1 MNARR
6 SLFVMVALAIMF
18 LVISLTLAAR
28 LQGVIRITNDLIHT
42 YSALDRWVQLTDA
55 TPQDLPALN
64 EQRRIIL
71 AHIPAALGVDLLPSE
86 PLTRFLRQNTVPT
99 EQAGALVLKNL
110 LIWELF
116 ECHRLQN
123 IYSFRVNLTQVALT
137 LLVLAIGVVSY
148 FMGRRAQDYRLA
160 PFPEANPNPV
170 FGLNYQGEIIY
181 QNAAVGQVLQ
191 RLVGGAGEPTN
202 LLPIDYRQRLA
213 ALRHTKVRQQV
224 WVHSL
229 GEHIF
234 AHRVQL
240 LPQSDRIHVYS
251 EDITE
256 QEEIRARNAFMAFHD
271 PVCLLAN
278 RQRLEQIIDA
288 MDDPKR
294 SLTLVMTYVTGLDKV
309 LSTQG
314 LPVLDHL
321 ARELSI
327 RLRGAYQSVL
337 EAEAERPVVFRFDAN
352 LFGCVYIGELRAHQ
366 HQSLAAALAATVEQ
380 PYKRKDREFY
390 LGVQSGSA
398 SEPSSISARQLI
410 QKANLALH
418 AIDGKVANYQL
429 FDQVIEADIQ
439 AGYQIEHAL
448 RHAIERDELTM
459 VYQPQQDLRTG
470 ALIGFEAL
478 MRWHRAGT
486 LISPVVFI
494 PIAEKT
500 GVIHSIGHWALRDV
514 LQQSI
519 AWQQMA
525 GVSPGVL
532 AVNVSAQEFG
542 RSDFI
547 EDIERAL
554 IDCLAR
560 PEWIQLEITESLLI
574 EGEDLAIAR
583 MHQLKKLGFTLAIDD
598 FGTGYSSFSYLS
610 RFPVDKLKIDRSFIV
625 NMANGVRDEAVVAA
639 MIDVAHQLGI
649 KVIAE
654 GVETEQERVKL
665 IALGCDQLQG
675 YLYGR
680 PLSVADAAIF
690 ALNQQEV
697 L

>member
-1 MNARR
+1 MTARR
-6 SLFVMVALAIMF
+6 SLFVMVALAIM
-18 LVISLTLAAR
+18 LLAISLTLAAR
-28 LQGVIRITNDLIHT
+28 LQGVIRVTNDLIHT

-55 TPQDLPALN
+55 MPQDLSGLN
-64 EQRRIIL
+64 EQRTIIL
-71 AHIPAALGVDLLPSE
+71 ERIPAVLGVDQQASE
-86 PLTRFLRQNTVPT
+86 PLTRFLRQNTVPI
-99 EQAGALVLKNL
+99 EQTGALALKNL

-123 IYSFRVNLTQVALT
+123 NYSYQVNLIQVVLT

-191 RLVGGAGEPTN
+191 RLLGRHDQPTS
-202 LLPIDYRQRLA
+202 LLPSDYRLRLA
-213 ALRHTKVRQQV
+213 ALRHSNVRQQI
-224 WVHSL
+224 WVHRL
-229 GEHIF
+229 QEHIF
-234 AHRVQL
+234 QHRVQL

-256 QEEIRARNAFMAFHD
+256 QEDIRARNAFMAFHD

-288 MDDPKR
+288 MDDPEQT
-294 SLTLVMTYVTGLDKV
+294 LTLVMTYVTGLDKV

-327 RLRGAYQSVL
+327 RLRSAYQSVL
-337 EAEAERPVVFRFDAN
+337 EAEAVTPVVFRFDAN
-352 LFGCVYIGELRAHQ
+352 LFGCVYTCELTAQQ
-366 HQSLAAALAATVEQ
+366 HQGLALALAAAVAQ
-380 PYKRKDREFY
+380 PYKRKDREFF

-398 SEPSSISARQLI
+398 SEPASITALQLI

-418 AIDGKVANYQL
+418 AIDGKVAGYQL
-429 FDQVIEADIQ
+429 FDQSIEADIQ

-448 RHAIERDELTM
+448 RHAIELDELSM

-470 ALIGFEAL
+470 ELIGFEAL
-478 MRWHRAGT
+478 MRWHRAGS

-519 AWQQMA
+519 DWQQMA
-525 GVSPGVL
+525 GASPVVL

-554 IDCLAR
+554 ADCPAR

-583 MHQLKKLGFTLAIDD
+583 MHQLKELGFTLAIDD

-680 PLSVADAAIF
+680 PLSVADATLF
-690 ALNQQEV
+690 AVNQQEV
-697 L
+697 V

>member
-1 MNARR
+1 
-6 SLFVMVALAIMF
+6 MVAIAIMI
-18 LVISLTLAAR
+18 LAISLTQAAR

-42 YSALDRWVQLTDA
+42 YTALDRWVQLADA
-55 TPQDLPALN
+55 TPEDLPALN

-71 AHIPAALGVDLLPSE
+71 ERIPAALGADLQPSG
-86 PLTRFLRQNTVPT
+86 PLTQFLRQSPVPLDQT
-99 EQAGALVLKNL
+99 SALVLKNL

-123 IYSFRVNLTQVALT
+123 YYSYQVNLTQVALT

-170 FGLNYQGEIIY
+170 FGLNYQGQIIY
-181 QNAAVGQVLQ
+181 QNTAVGQVLQ
-191 RLVGGAGEPTN
+191 RLLGRDDDPAS
-202 LLPIDYRQRLA
+202 LLPHDYRQRLA
-213 ALRHTKVRQQV
+213 ALRHSDARQQI
-224 WVHSL
+224 WLHSL

-234 AHRVQL
+234 EHRVQL

-288 MDDPKR
+288 MDDPER
-294 SLTLVMTYVTGLDKV
+294 TLTLVMTYVTGLDKV

-337 EAEAERPVVFRFDAN
+337 DAEAITPVVFRFDAN
-352 LFGCVYIGELRAHQ
+352 LFGCIYTDELTAQQ
-366 HQSLAAALAATVEQ
+366 HRDLALALAATVAQ
-380 PYKRKDREFY
+380 PYKRKDREFF

-398 SEPSSISARQLI
+398 SEPSSITALQLI

-418 AIDGKVANYQL
+418 ALDGKVADYQL
-429 FDQVIEADIQ
+429 FDQSIEADIQ
-439 AGYQIEHAL
+439 SGYQIEYAL
-448 RHAIERDELTM
+448 RHAIELDELSM

-470 ALIGFEAL
+470 ELIGFEAL
-478 MRWHRAGT
+478 MRWHRAGN

-519 AWQQMA
+519 DWQQMV
-525 GVSPGVL
+525 GGFPGVL
-532 AVNVSAQEFG
+532 AVNVSAQEFA

-547 EDIERAL
+547 DDIERAL
-554 IDCLAR
+554 VDCPAL

-583 MHQLKKLGFTLAIDD
+583 MHELKELGFSLAIDD

-625 NMANGVRDEAVVAA
+625 NMANGARDEAVVAA

-654 GVETEQERVKL
+654 GVETEQQRVKL

-675 YLYGR
+675 YIYGR
-680 PLSVADAAIF
+680 PLSRAAATRF
-690 ALNQQEV
+690 ALNQ
-697 L
+697 

>member
-1 MNARR
+1 MYARR
-6 SLFVMVALAIMF
+6 SLFVMVTIAIMV
-18 LVISLTLAAR
+18 LAISLTLAAR

-42 YSALDRWVQLTDA
+42 YTALDRWVQLTDA
-55 TPQDLPALN
+55 RPQDLPALN

-71 AHIPAALGVDLLPSE
+71 EYIPMALGADLQPSG
-86 PLTRFLRQNTVPT
+86 PLTHFLRQSTLPLNQT
-99 EQAGALVLKNL
+99 GALVLKNL

-123 IYSFRVNLTQVALT
+123 SYSYQVNLIYGVLT
-137 LLVLAIGVVSY
+137 LLLLAIGMVSY
-148 FMGRRAQDYRLA
+148 FMDRRAQDYPLA
-160 PFPEANPNPV
+160 PFPEANSNPV

-181 QNAAVGQVLQ
+181 QNAAVGQVLR
-191 RLVGGAGEPTN
+191 RLFGRHDQPTS
-202 LLPIDYRQRLA
+202 LLPSDYRQRLA
-213 ALRHTKVRQQV
+213 LLRDNDVRQQI

-229 GEHIF
+229 QEHIF
-234 AHRVQL
+234 QHRVQL
-240 LPQSDRIHVYS
+240 LPESDRIHVYS

-256 QEEIRARNAFMAFHD
+256 QEEIRGRNAFMAFHD

-288 MDDPKR
+288 MDDPER
-294 SLTLVMTYVTGLDKV
+294 MLTLVMTHITGLDKV
-309 LSTQG
+309 LSTEG
-314 LPVLDHL
+314 LPALDHL
-321 ARELSI
+321 ARELSV

-337 EAEAERPVVFRFDAN
+337 DAEAVTPVVFRFDAN
-352 LFGCVYIGELRAHQ
+352 LFGCVYTCELTAQQ
-366 HQSLAAALAATVEQ
+366 HQCLALALTATVAQ
-380 PYKRKDREFY
+380 PYKRKDREFF

-398 SEPSSISARQLI
+398 TEPSSITALQLI

-418 AIDGKVANYQL
+418 ALDGKVADYQL
-429 FDQVIEADIQ
+429 FDKTIEADIQ
-439 AGYQIEHAL
+439 SGYQIEYAL
-448 RHAIERDELTM
+448 RHAIELDELSM
-459 VYQPQQDLRTG
+459 MYQPQQDLRTG
-470 ALIGFEAL
+470 QLIGFEAL
-478 MRWHRAGT
+478 MRWHRSGS
-486 LISPVVFI
+486 LISPVEFI

-519 AWQQMA
+519 DWSQMV
-525 GVSPGVL
+525 GGSPGIL

-554 IDCLAR
+554 ADCPAR
-560 PEWIQLEITESLLI
+560 PECIQLEITESLLI

-680 PLSVADAAIF
+680 PLSVPAATLF
-690 ALNQQEV
+690 ALHQQEV
-697 L
+697 V

>member
-1 MNARR
+1 MTARR
-6 SLFVMVALAIMF
+6 SLFVMVALAIM
-18 LVISLTLAAR
+18 LLAISLTLAAR
-28 LQGVIRITNDLIHT
+28 LQGVIRVTNDLIHT

-55 TPQDLPALN
+55 TPQDLSRLN
-64 EQRRIIL
+64 EQSTIIL
-71 AHIPAALGVDLLPSE
+71 ERIPAMLGVDQQASE
-86 PLTRFLRQNTVPT
+86 PLTRFLRQNTVPI
-99 EQAGALVLKNL
+99 EQTGALALKNL

-123 IYSFRVNLTQVALT
+123 NYSYQVNLIQVVLT
-137 LLVLAIGVVSY
+137 LLVLAIGAVSY

-191 RLVGGAGEPTN
+191 RLLGRHDQPTS
-202 LLPIDYRQRLA
+202 LLPSDYRLRLA
-213 ALRHTKVRQQV
+213 ALRHSNVRQQI
-224 WVHSL
+224 WVHRL
-229 GEHIF
+229 QEHIF
-234 AHRVQL
+234 QHRVQL

-256 QEEIRARNAFMAFHD
+256 QEDIRARNAFMAFHD

-288 MDDPKR
+288 MDDPEQT
-294 SLTLVMTYVTGLDKV
+294 LTLVMTYVTGLDKV

-327 RLRGAYQSVL
+327 RLRSAYQSVL
-337 EAEAERPVVFRFDAN
+337 EAEAVTPVVFRFDAN
-352 LFGCVYIGELRAHQ
+352 LFGCVYTCELTAQQ
-366 HQSLAAALAATVEQ
+366 HQGLALALAAAVAQ
-380 PYKRKDREFY
+380 PYKRKDREFF

-398 SEPSSISARQLI
+398 SEPASITALQLI

-418 AIDGKVANYQL
+418 AIDGKVAGYQL
-429 FDQVIEADIQ
+429 FDQTIEADIQ

-448 RHAIERDELTM
+448 RHAIELDELSM

-470 ALIGFEAL
+470 ELIGFEAL
-478 MRWHRAGT
+478 MRWHRAGS

-519 AWQQMA
+519 DWQQMA
-525 GVSPGVL
+525 GASPVVL

-554 IDCLAR
+554 ADCPAR

-583 MHQLKKLGFTLAIDD
+583 MHQLKELGFTLAIDD

-680 PLSVADAAIF
+680 PLSVADATLF

-697 L
+697 V